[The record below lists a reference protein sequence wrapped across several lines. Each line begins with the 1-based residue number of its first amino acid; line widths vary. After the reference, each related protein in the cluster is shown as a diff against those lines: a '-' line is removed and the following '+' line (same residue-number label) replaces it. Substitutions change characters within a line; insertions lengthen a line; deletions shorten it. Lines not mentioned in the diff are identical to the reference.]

1 MRSFQKLE
9 VWNKAHLLVV
19 AIYKDVLPILP
30 IEEKYA
36 LREQMRRAA
45 YSIPLNIAEGCGRS
59 GEKDFARFLD
69 IALGSAQELEYI
81 FLLVRDLE
89 YLPISLY
96 MALNKQ
102 INEVKAMLI
111 SFIKTLRK

>member
-9 VWNKAHLLVV
+9 VWNKAHLLVL
-19 AIYKDVLPILP
+19 AIYNDVLPKLP

-59 GEKDFARFLD
+59 VEKDFARFLD

-81 FLLVRDLE
+81 FLLIRDLE
-89 YLPISLY
+89 YLPIDVY
-96 MALNKQ
+96 VVLNKQ